1 MQPSYTYTL
10 RRSLHQVAYYG
21 ESHLHMD
28 SANFDSVQVITRE
41 GRTVLSVRS
50 GILRESARVTEDSKT
65 MAHLDEPNGPK
76 KMKSSSMCDICLT
89 PKTDV
94 KIHCNDEAKI
104 QDSRFKT
111 YLFDP

>member
-28 SANFDSVQVITRE
+28 SVNLDSVQEITRE
-41 GRTVLSVRS
+41 GRTVLSVRN

-65 MAHLDEPNGPK
+65 VAHLDEPNGPK

-94 KIHCNDEAKI
+94 KIHCNDEANN
-104 QDSRFKT
+104 SNV
-111 YLFDP
+111 